1 MSVCLW
7 SVFCSYPSVLHS
19 PDAVLKHMAF
29 DLLSFTVIG
38 ALISVY
44 DTYTRQAWLAR
55 QNAAAGIPA
64 TVEPHAQ
71 QRERFIDIGNGGISV
86 NTWLF

>member
-1 MSVCLW
+1 MSVCFWWL
-7 SVFCSYPSVLHS
+7 FCSCHS
-19 PDAVLKHMAF
+19 ALPLADAELKHAAF
-29 DLLSFTVIG
+29 DLLSFTVIA

-44 DTYTRQAWLAR
+44 DTYTKQAWLAR

-64 TVEPHAQ
+64 TADPHARQ
-71 QRERFIDIGNGGISV
+71 CGRFTAIGNGGISV